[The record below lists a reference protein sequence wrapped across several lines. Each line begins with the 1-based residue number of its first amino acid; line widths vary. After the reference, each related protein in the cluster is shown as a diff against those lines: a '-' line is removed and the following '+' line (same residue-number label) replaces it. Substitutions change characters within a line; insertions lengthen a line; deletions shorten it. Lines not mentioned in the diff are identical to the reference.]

1 MISREFKAGIAV
13 LLAAG
18 ILYWGISF
26 LKGSDLF
33 ESGLEVYAVYDNTEG
48 ITQSE
53 NVTINGFAV
62 GKVANVYF
70 HPDNSGRIVVKM
82 KITTDYPI
90 TANSIA
96 EIRSADL
103 LGAKEIALLLEKGAV
118 LIENGDTLRSS
129 VEESISESINK
140 EVLPVKIKAEKLLAS
155 LDSTINIL
163 SGFLGGEMQ
172 SQFRTSFT
180 NVNRSISN
188 LGLITDELSTYMAD
202 NREALGSATQ
212 NLERLTSM
220 LNENRDELDRVFN
233 NLANISDTLAQSNVG
248 AAMRSLSQTA
258 RRLDQITASVEQG
271 EGTLGK
277 LVANDSLY
285 HQVNSA
291 ILSLDKLLEDIRKH
305 PGRYVEFSIFGGRDK
320 EAKNDE

>member
-18 ILYWGISF
+18 TLYWGINF

-33 ESGLEVYAVYDNTEG
+33 ETGIEIYAVYDETEG
-48 ITQSE
+48 ITKSE

-62 GKVANVYF
+62 GKISDVYF
-70 HPDNSGRIVVKM
+70 HPDNSARIVVKM
-82 KITTDYPI
+82 NITSDYPI

-103 LGAKEIALLLEKGAV
+103 LGAKEIALLLEKGSV
-118 LIENGDTLRSS
+118 LVEKGDTLRSR

-172 SQFRTSFT
+172 SEFRTSFT

-188 LGLITDELSTYMAD
+188 LGLITDEISAYMAE

-220 LNENRDELDRVFN
+220 LNENRGELDRVFN
-233 NLANISDTLAQSNVG
+233 NLANISDTLAQSNAG
-248 AAMRSLSQTA
+248 AAMRSLSLTA
-258 RRLDQITASVEQG
+258 RRLDQITTSVENG

-285 HQVNSA
+285 NEVNRA

-320 EAKNDE
+320 EAKADE

>member
-18 ILYWGISF
+18 ILYWGINY

-33 ESGLEVYAVYDNTEG
+33 ESGIEVYAVYENTEG
-48 ITQSE
+48 ITKSE
-53 NVTINGFAV
+53 NVSINGFSV
-62 GKVANVYF
+62 GKVSDVYF
-70 HPDNSGRIVVKM
+70 HPDHSGRIVVKM

-103 LGAKEIALLLEKGAV
+103 LGAKEIALILEKGSV
-118 LIENGDTLRSS
+118 LIEKGDTLRSS
-129 VEESISESINK
+129 VEESLSESINK

-172 SQFRTSFT
+172 TEFRTSFT

-188 LGLITDELSTYMAD
+188 LGLITDELSTYMAE

-212 NLERLTSM
+212 NLERLTGM

-233 NLANISDTLAQSNVG
+233 NLANLSDTLAKANVG
-248 AAMRSLSQTA
+248 TALRSLSQTA
-258 RRLDQITASVEQG
+258 RRLDEISSSVERG
-271 EGTLGK
+271 EGTLGM

-285 HQVNSA
+285 NEVSAA
-291 ILSLDKLLEDIRKH
+291 ILSLDKLLEDLRMH

-320 EAKNDE
+320 EAQKDE